1 MNFTLGVSL
10 PLLSGGL
17 MNTSS
22 RPEAWPKSLV
32 PKICLPLALPIMKG
46 LNPPPLPGLQ
56 LIYRHLAGW
65 HFLNLTGKFYQ

>member
-1 MNFTLGVSL
+1 MSWEMNFTLGLSL

-32 PKICLPLALPIMKG
+32 PKTCFPLALPIMKG
-46 LNPPPLPGLQ
+46 LNPPASG
-56 LIYRHLAGW
+56 ITAYYRHFACW
-65 HFLNLTGKFYQ
+65 QFH